1 MEAGKYTPQHQTGYE
16 EYIPMFSDDAATFG
30 LTCIAF
36 FVVALLAFIAYEKC
50 RADADAR
57 LHPFHQRYEQHQ
69 VDIKE
74 LEEKKRVTNEIEYMS
89 AIDHEYYI
97 S

>member
-1 MEAGKYTPQHQTGYE
+1 MNGMPTTEHKTGYE

-36 FVVALLAFIAYEKC
+36 FVVALLAFVLYEKC
-50 RADADAR
+50 KADADAR

-69 VDIKE
+69 VDLKE
-74 LEEKKRVTNEIEYMS
+74 LEEKRKIAHEIEYMS
-89 AIDHEYYI
+89 PVDHEYYI
-97 S
+97 A